1 MKILLILWHVLML
14 ALDILAIVE
23 PHAFTVGLA
32 FRICRRTFK
41 LIKLIRTVK

>member
-23 PHAFTVGLA
+23 PHAFTVRLA
-32 FRICRRTFK
+32 VEICFRTWVLF
-41 LIKLIRTVK
+41 KLIRTV